1 MSKDLGEEVSKR
13 KFCEMIGNNVS
24 GNSASRGMDR
34 VLANMEEYHTGNDLP
49 LLYSDC
55 EIYVVGMKDDIAL
68 YVKKFDNLNDAADHY
83 IQLRDNAEGD
93 LDYKVKM
100 IGTNTGADEIRNLE
114 IAARE
119 TEDIQITFNQVVKDL
134 KLGQKR

>member
-1 MSKDLGEEVSKR
+1 M
-13 KFCEMIGNNVS
+13 
-24 GNSASRGMDR
+24 
-34 VLANMEEYHTGNDLP
+34 
-49 LLYSDC
+49 
-55 EIYVVGMKDDIAL
+55 
-68 YVKKFDNLNDAADHY
+68 
-83 IQLRDNAEGD
+83 
-93 LDYKVKM
+93 KM